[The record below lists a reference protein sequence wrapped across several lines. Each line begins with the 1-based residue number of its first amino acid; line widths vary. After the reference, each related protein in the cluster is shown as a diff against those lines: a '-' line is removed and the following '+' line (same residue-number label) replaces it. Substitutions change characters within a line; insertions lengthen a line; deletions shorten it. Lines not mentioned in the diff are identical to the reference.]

1 MFAINFSTMATGT
14 LNYGLFVLP
23 MQRELDI
30 SRASFGWM
38 QTTRRLSAGVLSFAV
53 GSLIDRYGARVYIC
67 IAAVFIGG
75 CLLLLSV
82 SNHTWQFIALFGIIG
97 MSGVA
102 APNGI
107 VTSVPVAKWFSRR
120 RGRALALSSAGLG
133 IGGIAF
139 LPVTQWL
146 IDDYGWR
153 ATWQVLAVVFV
164 LVSVP
169 SAALFLRRAPEDM
182 GLRMDGDPPEGPS
195 SHPATPGRIARS
207 AAEPVWNVRQALRT
221 GAMRKLIAVFA
232 VSGIAQ
238 GGASFHRIPYFIE
251 RGFDPQVVSWSF
263 SADAG
268 GAVAMA
274 LVSGWLADR
283 FPIRYVAAA
292 SFSGFIVAILL
303 MISVSSAP
311 MMFLSTL
318 VFGCSVGGG
327 MIVHS
332 YIFAA
337 YFGRQF
343 LGAIRGIVMP
353 MNLLS
358 AGLGAPMVGYLHDY
372 TGSYIWA
379 WWTLLGVY
387 GLAAALMLTATPP
400 SKGDAGGPG

>member
-23 MQRELDI
+23 MQSELGI

-67 IAAVFIGG
+67 MAAVFIGG

-82 SNHTWQFIALFGIIG
+82 SNHTWHFIALFGIIG

-146 IDDYGWR
+146 IEDYGWR
-153 ATWQVLAVVFV
+153 TTWQVLAVVFV

-182 GLRMDGDPPEGPS
+182 GLRMDGDPPEDPA
-195 SHPATPGRIARS
+195 SHPATPGQIARS
-207 AAEPVWNVRQALRT
+207 AAEPVWNVRQAIRT

-268 GAVAMA
+268 GAAAMA
-274 LVSGWLADR
+274 LVSGWMADR

-303 MISVSSAP
+303 MIYVSSAP

-337 YFGRQF
+337 YFGREF

-353 MNLLS
+353 INLLS

-400 SKGDAGGPG
+400 NKGDADRA

>member
-23 MQRELDI
+23 MQSELGI

-82 SNHTWQFIALFGIIG
+82 SNHTWHFIALFGIIG

-146 IDDYGWR
+146 IEDYGWR
-153 ATWQVLAVVFV
+153 TTWQVLAVVFV

-182 GLRMDGDPPEGPS
+182 GLRMDGGPPEDPA

-207 AAEPVWNVRQALRT
+207 AVEPVWNVRQALRT

-268 GAVAMA
+268 GAAAMA

-303 MISVSSAP
+303 MIYVSSAP

-337 YFGRQF
+337 YFGREF

-353 MNLLS
+353 INLLS

-400 SKGDAGGPG
+400 NKGDADRA

>member
-1 MFAINFSTMATGT
+1 MFAINFSTMATAT

-23 MQRELDI
+23 MQSELGI

-82 SNHTWQFIALFGIIG
+82 SNHTWHFIALFGIIG

-146 IDDYGWR
+146 IEDYGWR
-153 ATWQVLAVVFV
+153 TTWQVLAVVFV

-182 GLRMDGDPPEGPS
+182 GLRMDGEPPEDQAS
-195 SHPATPGRIARS
+195 YPATPGRIARS

-268 GAVAMA
+268 GAAAMA

-303 MISVSSAP
+303 MIYVSSAP

-337 YFGRQF
+337 YFGREF

-353 MNLLS
+353 INLLS

-400 SKGDAGGPG
+400 NKGDADRA

>member
-23 MQRELDI
+23 MQSELGI

-82 SNHTWQFIALFGIIG
+82 SNHTWHFIALFGIIG

-146 IDDYGWR
+146 IEDYGWR
-153 ATWQVLAVVFV
+153 TTWQVLAIVFV

-182 GLRMDGDPPEGPS
+182 GLRMDGDPPEDQA

-268 GAVAMA
+268 GAAAMA

-303 MISVSSAP
+303 MIYVSSAP

-318 VFGCSVGGG
+318 VFGCWVGGG

-337 YFGRQF
+337 YFGREF

-353 MNLLS
+353 INLLS

-400 SKGDAGGPG
+400 NKGDADRA

>member
-1 MFAINFSTMATGT
+1 MFAVNFSTMATGT

-23 MQRELDI
+23 MQRDLGI
-30 SRASFGWM
+30 SRASFGWI

-82 SNHTWQFIALFGIIG
+82 SNNTWQFIALFGIIG

-146 IDDYGWR
+146 IDNYGWR
-153 ATWQVLAVVFV
+153 IAWQVLAVVFV
-164 LVSVP
+164 LISVP
-169 SAALFLRRAPEDM
+169 AAALFLRRAPEDM
-182 GLRMDGDPPEGPS
+182 GLRMDGNPPEAPA
-195 SHPATPGRIARS
+195 SHSATPGRIPRP
-207 AAEPVWNVRQALRT
+207 AAEPVWTVRQALRT

-232 VSGIAQ
+232 VAGIAQ

-251 RGFDPQVVSWSF
+251 RGFDPSVVSWSF

-268 GAVAMA
+268 GAAAMA

-303 MISVSSAP
+303 MIFVSSAP

-337 YFGRQF
+337 YFGREF

-353 MNLLS
+353 INLLS
-358 AGLGAPMVGYLHDY
+358 AGLGAPLVGYLHDY

-400 SKGDAGGPG
+400 SKGDGGGPG